1 MLKTR
6 EELSVLCQTLEG
18 RFASQVKKI
27 LVCAGTGCVA
37 GGSLDIYARLV
48 ELLQGKASTV
58 RWTWPTSPTGTMWA
72 SSAAAATAFAKWAL
86 WCVSSLRAGYILR

>member
-37 GGSLDIYARLV
+37 GGSLDIYAR
-48 ELLQGKASTV
+48 
-58 RWTWPTSPTGTMWA
+58 WTWPTSPTGTMWA